1 MEPLIF
7 SFFPNVLSLS
17 DIMNNTI
24 KLSVKEFENIKT
36 YDIYI
41 NGDFYGTNLPEIHI
55 ISKDILQ
62 IDIEKIEIN
71 SKSHIIFDSISI

>member
-1 MEPLIF
+1 MEHLTF

-17 DIMNNTI
+17 DIMDNTI
-24 KLSVKEFENIKT
+24 KLSVKEFENIQT

-41 NGDFYGTNLPEIHI
+41 NGDFYGTNLSEIYI

>member
-1 MEPLIF
+1 MESITF
-7 SFFPNVLSLS
+7 SFFPNTISLS
-17 DIMNNTI
+17 DIMDNTI
-24 KLSVKEFENIKT
+24 KLSVKELDNILT

-41 NGDFYGTNLPEIHI
+41 NGDFYGTNLSEIYI

-71 SKSHIIFDSISI
+71 SKSHIIFDSVSI

>member
-1 MEPLIF
+1 MLTFTFF
-7 SFFPNVLSLS
+7 SNTLSLS
-17 DIMNNTI
+17 DIMDNTI
-24 KLSVKEFENIKT
+24 KLSFKELDNILT

-41 NGDFYGTNLPEIHI
+41 NGDFYGTNLSEIYI

-71 SKSHIIFDSISI
+71 SKSHIIFDSVSI

>member
-1 MEPLIF
+1 MLTFTFF
-7 SFFPNVLSLS
+7 SNTLSLS
-17 DIMNNTI
+17 DIMDNTI
-24 KLSVKEFENIKT
+24 KLSVKELDNIIT

-41 NGDFYGTNLPEIHI
+41 NGDFYGTNLSEIYI

-71 SKSHIIFDSISI
+71 SKSHIIFDSVSI

>member
-17 DIMNNTI
+17 DIMDNTI
-24 KLSVKEFENIKT
+24 KLSVKELDNILT

-41 NGDFYGTNLPEIHI
+41 NGDFYGTNLSEIYI

-62 IDIEKIEIN
+62 IDIEKTEIN
-71 SKSHIIFDSISI
+71 SKSHIIFDSVSI

>member
-1 MEPLIF
+1 MTF
-7 SFFPNVLSLS
+7 SFFPNVFSLS
-17 DIMNNTI
+17 DIMDNTI
-24 KLSVKEFENIKT
+24 KLSVKELDNILT

-41 NGDFYGTNLPEIHI
+41 NGDFYGTNLSEIYI
-55 ISKDILQ
+55 ISKDIFQ

>member
-1 MEPLIF
+1 MLIF

-17 DIMNNTI
+17 DIMDNTI
-24 KLSVKEFENIKT
+24 KLSVKEFENIQT

-41 NGDFYGTNLPEIHI
+41 NGDFYGTNLSEIYI

>member
-1 MEPLIF
+1 MLTFTFF
-7 SFFPNVLSLS
+7 SNTISLS
-17 DIMNNTI
+17 DIVDNTI
-24 KLSVKEFENIKT
+24 KLSVKEFENIQT

-41 NGDFYGTNLPEIHI
+41 NGDFYGTNLSEIYI

-71 SKSHIIFDSISI
+71 SKSHIIFDSASI

>member
-1 MEPLIF
+1 MLIF

-17 DIMNNTI
+17 DIMDNTI
-24 KLSVKEFENIKT
+24 KLSVKEFENIQT

-41 NGDFYGTNLPEIHI
+41 NGDFYGTNLSEIYI

-71 SKSHIIFDSISI
+71 SKSHIIFDSVSI